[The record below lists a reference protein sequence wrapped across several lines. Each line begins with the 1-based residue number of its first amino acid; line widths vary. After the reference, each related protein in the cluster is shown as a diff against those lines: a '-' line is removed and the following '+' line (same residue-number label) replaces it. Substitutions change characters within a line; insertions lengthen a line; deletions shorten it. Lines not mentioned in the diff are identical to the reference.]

1 MPINPLNALENK
13 PTRSQKSLQIEN
25 DFYLHYRH
33 DLPGK
38 LEAPQGFTH
47 HLITFFLTKNQRQV
61 THFDEFGQYDGKRYF
76 ASMLARLLK
85 NIESN

>member
-47 HLITFFLTKNQRQV
+47 HLITFFRFYRTYDVKLTGKSQV
-61 THFDEFGQYDGKRYF
+61 KKH
-76 ASMLARLLK
+76 LLLK
-85 NIESN
+85 LSKFLKP